1 MTIYKLPPLD
11 LSRVSNAE
19 DAAKLIFEESAAH
32 LRVNYHRFQA
42 NQDDAALMQI
52 RIGMR
57 RSRVALKLFHGII
70 PEATRKSFIR
80 EFKHFGK
87 LFGAA
92 RDMDV
97 LLRGMLKADCAHP
110 KWQSEYD
117 LLRHHAEIKRD
128 AEYIKIQTEI
138 AGARFSELIQDF
150 GDWVKSDWHPNL
162 DEISKVSLAEDV
174 SVFVLRALDEAKTKL
189 ILKSASLE
197 ESSTKELHK
206 IRKFVKTAR
215 YYLRFFASLMTKES
229 VDEGYALLVKLQDDL
244 GHVNDVKDGLQQIC
258 KLCAEVPSKHLASSL
273 HLCAEMIENSA
284 SEVEDSLR
292 NYRINYAKYIDIDLD
307 ASDFR

>member
-11 LSRVSNAE
+11 LSGVSNVE

-57 RSRVALKLFHGII
+57 RSRVALKLFYGII
-70 PEATRKSFIR
+70 PAATRKNFIR
-80 EFKHFGK
+80 EFKYFGK
-87 LFGAA
+87 LFGTA

-110 KWQSEYD
+110 KRQSEYE
-117 LLRHHAEIKRD
+117 LLRHQTKIKRD
-128 AEYIKIQTEI
+128 AEYVKIEAEI
-138 AGARFSELIQDF
+138 AGERFSDLVQDF
-150 GDWVKSDWHPNL
+150 GSWVQSDWHPSL

-174 SVFVLRALDEAKTKL
+174 TVFVLRALDEAKTKL

-215 YYLRFFASLMTKES
+215 YYLRFFASLITKES

-244 GHVNDVKDGLQQIC
+244 GHINDVKDGLQQIC
-258 KLCAEVPSKHLASSL
+258 KLCAEVPAMHLSGSL
-273 HLCAEMIENSA
+273 HLCAEIMENSA

-307 ASDFR
+307 TSDFR